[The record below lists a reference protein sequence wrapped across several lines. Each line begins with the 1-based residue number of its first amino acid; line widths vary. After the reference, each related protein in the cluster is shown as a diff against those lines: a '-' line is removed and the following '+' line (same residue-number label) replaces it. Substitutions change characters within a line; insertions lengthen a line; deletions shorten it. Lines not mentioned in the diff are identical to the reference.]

1 MYADRARD
9 LIVSAGFIGS
19 LERREALVN
28 LLGRNKLPT
37 ASRSRFAGD
46 PYLWE
51 GASEINL
58 SEEEVAFLFCLGQRG
73 EKRPHG
79 EAEVRIVW
87 CGCYGV
93 FGLCSVRGD
102 RRREVQGN
110 AQWRTQ
116 RWSCCVPAS
125 MRLSA
130 PKELDRQS

>member
-1 MYADRARD
+1 MRCGRRVAKMYADRARD

-37 ASRSRFAGD
+37 ASRIRFAGD
-46 PYLWE
+46 PCSWE

-79 EAEVRIVW
+79 DAEV
-87 CGCYGV
+87 
-93 FGLCSVRGD
+93 
-102 RRREVQGN
+102 
-110 AQWRTQ
+110 
-116 RWSCCVPAS
+116 
-125 MRLSA
+125 
-130 PKELDRQS
+130 